1 LESIRQLHKCF
12 NVLKFKVFAESNM
25 EWNAMYSAW
34 IKIDDSLP
42 WVELKE
48 AFRTKTEAKEA
59 MKQKLG
65 KVKIKIVKMGPNK
78 YTKENSANLSS

>member
-1 LESIRQLHKCF
+1 MDRAI
-12 NVLKFKVFAESNM
+12 
-25 EWNAMYSAW
+25 YSAW

-65 KVKIKIVKMGPNK
+65 KVQIKIVEMGQ
-78 YTKENSANLSS
+78 TKTRTKTRLTKAS